1 MTGKV
6 QMKKQVVDGAPGVF
20 ANANAINAGTA
31 TGSPI
36 RLSYPGE
43 AGERNAYRGDGIFG
57 IDSGVAK
64 SWHLG
69 EFGSLKFDWE
79 VFNVTNSVRFNSNPS
94 LFGVSLTGGN
104 LGTYSAMQNLPRRM
118 QFGLRYDF

>member
-1 MTGKV
+1 
-6 QMKKQVVDGAPGVF
+6 
-20 ANANAINAGTA
+20 
-31 TGSPI
+31 
-36 RLSYPGE
+36 
-43 AGERNAYRGDGIFG
+43 
-57 IDSGVAK
+57 VAK